1 MSPNAYP
8 HLEADE
14 WFAPLYD
21 FQAGGRDFGAFDDF
35 SAGAKLPSKRSTAK
49 KTKKTPTKTPTKKTK
64 KPKKSPPQIGAVKRP
79 TKSGATR
86 IRGCKDG
93 KRKQT
98 VTAKGGRDE
107 GKKRCKIYPP
117 PEKKKS
123 AKKKGTSAKKQKPIK
138 MMTHIAA
145 GAKKSKKSKKSKKKK
160 SKKSSRW

>member
-21 FQAGGRDFGAFDDF
+21 FQAGGRDFDHF
-35 SAGAKLPSKRSTAK
+35 SGDYFSGGIKQPSKKSQPK

-145 GAKKSKKSKKSKKKK
+145 GAKKSKKSKKKK